1 MGEPYSGLV
10 LVVDGDAALRRAMR
24 DYLMESGC
32 AVLEARD
39 AYDALFIIAQ
49 YGKSIDLLIT
59 EINLLPVGG
68 IKLAE
73 NALRL
78 VPSLQV
84 ICTSA
89 DVEMRGVKY
98 WMRYLRADFLPKPFA
113 PHRLREKVFALLGH
127 RYEDAPMPILDYGR
141 EPWMEAEDGNPGR
154 TESAAALA
162 LPAATAFSAATAAPP
177 SVAQA
182 HPARTPSE
190 TQWEGFRPHM
200 DVSKPA
206 SNNDDPLFWLK
217 EF

>member
-10 LVVDGDAALRRAMR
+10 LVVDGDAGLRRAMR
-24 DYLMESGC
+24 DNLMQSGC

-49 YGKSIDLLIT
+49 HGKSINLLIT

-89 DVEMRGVKY
+89 DVDLRGVKY

-113 PHRLREKVFALLGH
+113 PHQLREKVFALLDH
-127 RYEDAPMPILDYGR
+127 SYDDAPMPIFEYGR
-141 EPWMEAEDGNPGR
+141 EPWMGAEDRKAGR
-154 TESAAALA
+154 SIETAALA
-162 LPAATAFSAATAAPP
+162 VPAATAAASPAAP
-177 SVAQA
+177 AL
-182 HPARTPSE
+182 PARSPSP
-190 TQWEGFRPHM
+190 TRWDAFRSHM
-200 DVSKPA
+200 DTSKPS